1 MHNYLDLSLI
11 EINKLLKEK
20 KITPKD
26 LVEEAFE
33 RIENNKDLNCFIT
46 LNKEEALK
54 QAEELEGKE
63 VNSLTF
69 GIPIALKD
77 NILTR

>member
-33 RIENNKDLNCFIT
+33 KIESNKDLNCFRWQ
-46 LNKEEALK
+46 NKTK
-54 QAEELEGKE
+54 M
-63 VNSLTF
+63 
-69 GIPIALKD
+69 
-77 NILTR
+77 